1 MQRIFILLLLLPLF
15 HLSFSQERI
24 NFQAEYVMM
33 YKLVHSPDTNN
44 LESKDQ
50 IEYYLFGNS
59 QASYWVEKGK
69 YISDSAIST
78 MSEKTTDV
86 AQAMQLMNS
95 LPRPKSLATIYKNY
109 TQNTIEYYDHVR
121 TEPFFYVENLNA
133 ISWKLENKHQEIGGF
148 NCQAATCVFK
158 GRQYEAWF
166 TTDLAMNEGPY
177 KFYGLPGTIVK
188 IQDSKDQVAYE
199 LVSIKR
205 ENMAILLIDKTVN
218 KGATKVS
225 SGEFKRLK
233 MDAIKNPLVGMEDRG
248 IKMDEENQK
257 KVMERAKLR
266 SARFNNPIEL
276 ED

>member
-1 MQRIFILLLLLPLF
+1 MKRIIITLLLF
-15 HLSFSQERI
+15 HLFQVTFSQERI

-44 LESKDQ
+44 LESKNL

-59 QASYWVEKGK
+59 QGSYWVEKGK

-78 MSEKTTDV
+78 MSEKTWDPM
-86 AQAMQLMNS
+86 QAMQLMNS
-95 LPRPKSLATIYKNY
+95 LPQPKSLATINKNY
-109 TQNTIEYYDHVR
+109 IQNTIEYYDHIRVEPFYY
-121 TEPFFYVENLNA
+121 TEPLNA
-133 ISWKLENKHQEIGGF
+133 ISWKLENKHREIGGF

-158 GRQYEAWF
+158 GRKYEAWF

-188 IQDSKDQVAYE
+188 IQDSKHQVEYE
-199 LVSIKR
+199 LISFKR
-205 ENMAILLIDKTVN
+205 ENMAILLIDKSIG

-225 SGEFKRLK
+225 PGEFKRMK